1 MKKKAEVKKS
11 DSPLCRALR
20 SMRFD
25 FMNVRFAR
33 TQREVAEK
41 VGVSQSQLWAWEM
54 GEKKIKDNELRAL
67 LSVYKTTR
75 KDFDQ
80 LVLSMSDSGQPKQGA
95 EANP

>member
-1 MKKKAEVKKS
+1 MKKQEVKKS
-11 DSPLCRALR
+11 DSPICRALR

-25 FMNVRFAR
+25 FRNVRFAK

-67 LSVYKTTR
+67 LNVYKTTR
-75 KDFDQ
+75 KDFDK
-80 LVLSMSDSGQPKQGA
+80 LVLDMSDSGQPMQGA